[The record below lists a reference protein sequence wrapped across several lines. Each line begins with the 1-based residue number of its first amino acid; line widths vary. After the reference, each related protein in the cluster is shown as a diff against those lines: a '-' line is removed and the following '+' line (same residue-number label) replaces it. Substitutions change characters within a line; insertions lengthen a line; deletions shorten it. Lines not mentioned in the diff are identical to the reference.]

1 MRIAIAALLLSVL
14 GALPPARS
22 ADAPRPLTRA
32 DAEAWLDGFLPYALE
47 QGDIAGAAV
56 AIVAGGELLTA
67 RGYGFGDREAGIR
80 VDPARTLFR
89 TGSVGKLFT
98 WTAVMQQVEAGRLD
112 LDYLR
117 SPENAVDYYLKPR
130 VIQATSSSRCVP

>member
-67 RGYGFGDREAGIR
+67 RGYGLTKPLVPNTTPKNRAMNRRIEVVIL
-80 VDPARTLFR
+80 DPAT
-89 TGSVGKLFT
+89 
-98 WTAVMQQVEAGRLD
+98 
-112 LDYLR
+112 
-117 SPENAVDYYLKPR
+117 PPR
-130 VIQATSSSRCVP
+130 